1 MDRDEIAEILLND
14 EFKDTFI
21 RSHLELMIAL
31 EDFKWTFLR
40 DIKILGRG
48 FGLIK

>member
-1 MDRDEIAEILLND
+1 MDRDEIAEILFGD
-14 EFKDTFI
+14 EFEGSFI
-21 RSHLELMIAL
+21 RSHLELQIAL

-40 DIKILGRG
+40 DVKILGRG